1 MAFTSPGDISHSDG
15 HSIFKVQ
22 VLLQVQFNEKIR
34 SFPYIQEVG
43 KERKTGWISTLRD
56 RKKEGCAMQI
66 KLTIQERLKD
76 LRVERGLTLEQL
88 AEQTG
93 LSKSALGK
101 YEADDFKDI
110 SPFSIVTLAKFY
122 GVSTD
127 YLLGMTETKNH
138 PDTELDALHLG
149 DDAIEVLRTGKFNH
163 RLLSELI
170 CHKDFQRFML
180 DAEIYVDRIADMR
193 VNDMNA
199 VLEAVRQMALMKN
212 GGDENDLYLRTLEVA
227 QIREDE
233 YFGSLIADDLK
244 GILRDI
250 RNDHRPDTM
259 TADES
264 SLAAAVQGQL
274 QDAMNFE
281 GSSEEKQIR
290 ALMATIGLDYDTLT
304 KEEFVSIISGLKKSK
319 YLKSPSNQRGKARPQ
334 LPHGK
339 GKKKRK

>member
-22 VLLQVQFNEKIR
+22 VLLQVQFNEKMR

-56 RKKEGCAMQI
+56 RKKEGYAMQV

-88 AEQTG
+88 ADQTG

-101 YEADDFKDI
+101 YETDDFKDI

-138 PDTELDALHLG
+138 PDTELDALHLS

-163 RLLSELI
+163 RLLSEML
-170 CHKDFQRFML
+170 CHRDFQRMML

-193 VNDMNA
+193 INDMNA
-199 VLEAVRQMALMKN
+199 MLEAVRKMALMKQD
-212 GGDENDLYLRTLEVA
+212 GQDDLATRTLELA
-227 QIREDE
+227 QVREDD
-233 YFGSLIADDLK
+233 YFGHVLADDLK
-244 GILRDI
+244 AILRDI
-250 RNDHRPDTM
+250 REEHSNDTT
-259 TADES
+259 TADTPSIAEE
-264 SLAAAVQGQL
+264 VQSQL

-281 GSSEEKQIR
+281 GSDAEKQARIF
-290 ALMATIGLDYDTLT
+290 LTTFGIDYDAIT
-304 KEEFVSIISGLKKSK
+304 KEQFINLIEVLKLSK
-319 YLKSPSNQRGKARPQ
+319 HMKCPSNQRGKALPYQ
-334 LPHGK
+334 PHGK
-339 GKKKRK
+339 GKRKRK

>member
-1 MAFTSPGDISHSDG
+1 
-15 HSIFKVQ
+15 
-22 VLLQVQFNEKIR
+22 
-34 SFPYIQEVG
+34 
-43 KERKTGWISTLRD
+43 
-56 RKKEGCAMQI
+56 MQP

-76 LRVERGLTLEQL
+76 LRVERSLTLEQL
-88 AEQTG
+88 SAETG
-93 LSKSALGK
+93 ISKSALGK

-110 SPFSIVTLAKFY
+110 SPFSMVELAKFY

-127 YLLGMTETKNH
+127 YLLGLTEQKNH
-138 PDTELDALHLG
+138 PNTELDALHLG

-170 CHKDFQRFML
+170 CHKNFQRFML

-193 VNDMNA
+193 IKDMNA

-212 GGDENDLYLRTLEVA
+212 GGDENDLHLRTLEVA

-250 RNDHRPDTM
+250 RSEHRPDTM
-259 TADES
+259 TADET
-264 SLAAAVQGQL
+264 SLVATVQGQL

-281 GSSEEKQIR
+281 GSSEEKKIR
-290 ALMATIGLDYDTLT
+290 AYLATIGLDYDALT
-304 KEEFVSIISGLKKSK
+304 KEEFVSLIGILKKSK
-319 YLKSPSNQRGKARPQ
+319 YMKNPISQRGKAQ
-334 LPHGK
+334 FQTTYG
-339 GKKKRK
+339 GKKRRKRKQ

>member
-1 MAFTSPGDISHSDG
+1 
-15 HSIFKVQ
+15 
-22 VLLQVQFNEKIR
+22 
-34 SFPYIQEVG
+34 
-43 KERKTGWISTLRD
+43 
-56 RKKEGCAMQI
+56 MQP

-76 LRVERGLTLEQL
+76 LRVERSLTLEQL
-88 AEQTG
+88 SAETG
-93 LSKSALGK
+93 ISKSALGK

-110 SPFSIVTLAKFY
+110 SPFSMVELAKFY

-127 YLLGMTETKNH
+127 YLLGLTEQKNH
-138 PDTELDALHLG
+138 PNTELDALHLG

-180 DAEIYVDRIADMR
+180 DTEIYVDRIADMR

-212 GGDENDLYLRTLEVA
+212 GGEENDLHLRTLEVA

-250 RNDHRPDTM
+250 RNEHRPDTM
-259 TADES
+259 TADET
-264 SLAAAVQGQL
+264 SLVATVQGQL

-281 GSSEEKQIR
+281 GSVEEKKAK
-290 ALMATIGLDYDTLT
+290 ALLATLGIDYDAITM
-304 KEEFVSIISGLKKSK
+304 EQFVNLIEVLKLSKHLKTPIS
-319 YLKSPSNQRGKARPQ
+319 QRGKTTMT
-334 LPHGK
+334 HGK
-339 GKKKRK
+339 GKRKRK

>member
-1 MAFTSPGDISHSDG
+1 MY
-15 HSIFKVQ
+15 
-22 VLLQVQFNEKIR
+22 

-56 RKKEGCAMQI
+56 RKKEGHAMQM

-138 PDTELDALHLG
+138 PDTELDALHLS
-149 DDAIEVLRTGKFNH
+149 DDAIEVLKVGQFNH
-163 RLLSELI
+163 RLLSEML
-170 CHKDFQRFML
+170 CHKDFQRMML

-193 VNDMNA
+193 INDMNA
-199 VLEAVRQMALMKN
+199 MLEAVRKMALMKHD
-212 GGDENDLYLRTLEVA
+212 GQDDLSSRTLELA
-227 QIREDE
+227 QVREDD
-233 YFGSLIADDLK
+233 YFGHVLADDLK
-244 GILRDI
+244 AILRDI
-250 RNDHRPDTM
+250 LEEHSTDTT
-259 TADES
+259 TADTPSIAEK
-264 SLAAAVQGQL
+264 VQSQL
-274 QDAMNFE
+274 RDAMNFE
-281 GSSEEKQIR
+281 GSDAEKQARIY
-290 ALMATIGLDYDTLT
+290 LATFGIDYDAIT
-304 KEEFVSIISGLKKSK
+304 KEQFVNIIDVLKLSK
-319 YLKSPSNQRGKARPQ
+319 YMKSPINQRGKAKPYQ
-334 LPHGK
+334 PHGK
-339 GKKKRK
+339 GKRKRK